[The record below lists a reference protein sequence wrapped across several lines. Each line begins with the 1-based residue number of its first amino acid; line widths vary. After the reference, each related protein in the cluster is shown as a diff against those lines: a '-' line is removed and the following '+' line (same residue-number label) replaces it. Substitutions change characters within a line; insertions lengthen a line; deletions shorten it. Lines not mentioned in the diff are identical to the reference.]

1 MSQIN
6 MQLVKGKVIKY
17 KSLNFIN
24 NKTTKK
30 KFQKKKK

>member
-1 MSQIN
+1 

-24 NKTTKK
+24 NKTTNR